1 MSSPFQSAF
10 MAKTPFAEKGTITL
24 SEEELKNPK
33 PDMESEKNSQLGNV
47 SSPSDLGPNPN
58 YNSTYV
64 DDNEFD
70 TPTGRPLT
78 GPNVE
83 PPKKKLKA

>member
-10 MAKTPFAEKGTITL
+10 MAKTPFAKKGTITL

-33 PDMESEKNSQLGNV
+33 PDIESENNSQLGNV
-47 SSPSDLGPNPN
+47 SSPSDPGPNPN

-64 DDNEFD
+64 SDNEFD
-70 TPTGRPLT
+70 TSTGRPLT
-78 GPNVE
+78 GPNIE
-83 PPKKKLKA
+83 PPKKKLKQ

>member
-24 SEEELKNPK
+24 SEKELKNPK
-33 PDMESEKNSQLGNV
+33 PDMESGKDAQSGNV

-58 YNSTYV
+58 YASTYV